1 MADIYDCII
10 IGGGIAGLQ
19 AGIQLGR
26 YKHKTLVLDSNNGRS
41 NLCKNYR
48 NILGWPEGVSGET
61 LRRNGRVQA
70 ERVGVAFKVQKALS
84 MDKNAGV
91 LVITTDQEERLKA
104 KTVLIATGVMD
115 RLPADIANLKNCLG
129 ETMFICPDC
138 DGYEVEDKKVIV
150 IGSGQA
156 GAGMAITLNYWTK
169 DIIFINHE
177 QKELD
182 KSTLQEL
189 KELGINHIPKPI
201 REIIVEDESIFKG
214 VRLQGGETIV
224 GERGFV
230 AFGGNRVH
238 SELAERLGV
247 QLEKKHIVVNAR
259 TKETNIENVWAAG
272 DVVAHSE
279 QVTIAMGD
287 GVQAAIWIHKRL
299 RSAAQ
304 Q

>member
-1 MADIYDCII
+1 MEKSYDCII

-26 YKHKTLVLDSNNGRS
+26 YKHKTLILDSNNGRS

-61 LRRNGRVQA
+61 LRQSGKKQA
-70 ERVGVAFKVQKALS
+70 ERVGVIFKEQKASKLNKS
-84 MDKNAGV
+84 DNIFT
-91 LVITTDQEERLKA
+91 ITTDQQEFLQTR
-104 KTVLIATGVMD
+104 TVLIATGVMD
-115 RLPADIANLKNCLG
+115 RLPAGIENLKKCLG

-138 DGYEVEDKKVIV
+138 DGYEVEDKKLIV

-169 DIIFINHE
+169 DITYINHE

-182 KSTLQEL
+182 ESTLQDL
-189 KELGINHIPKPI
+189 KDLGILHISKPI
-201 REIIVEDESIFKG
+201 LEIIVKDESIFEG
-214 VRLQGGETIV
+214 VLFKDGEKIM

-238 SELAERLGV
+238 SELAEKLGV

-279 QVTIAMGD
+279 QVAIAMGD

-299 RSAAQ
+299 RSLEP
-304 Q
+304 

>member
-1 MADIYDCII
+1 MEKSYDCII

-26 YKHKTLVLDSNNGRS
+26 YKHKTLILDSNNGRS

-61 LRRNGRVQA
+61 LRQSGKKQA
-70 ERVGVAFKVQKALS
+70 ERVGVIFKEQKASKLNKS
-84 MDKNAGV
+84 DNIFT
-91 LVITTDQEERLKA
+91 ITTDQQEFLQTR
-104 KTVLIATGVMD
+104 TVLIATGVMD
-115 RLPADIANLKNCLG
+115 RLPAGIENLKKCLG

-138 DGYEVEDKKVIV
+138 DGYEVEDKKLIV

-169 DIIFINHE
+169 DITYINHE

-182 KSTLQEL
+182 ESTLQDL
-189 KELGINHIPKPI
+189 KDLGILHISKPI
-201 REIIVEDESIFKG
+201 LEIIVKDESIFEG
-214 VRLQGGETIV
+214 VLFKDAEKIM

-238 SELAERLGV
+238 SELAEKLGV

-259 TKETNIENVWAAG
+259 TKETNIDNVWAAG

-279 QVTIAMGD
+279 QVAIAMGD

-299 RSAAQ
+299 RSIEP
-304 Q
+304 

>member
-41 NLCKNYR
+41 NLCKSYR

-189 KELGINHIPKPI
+189 KELGINHIPKRI

-299 RSAAQ
+299 RSLAQ

>member
-1 MADIYDCII
+1 MAALYDCII

-26 YKHKTLVLDSNNGRS
+26 YKHKTLILDSNNGRS

-61 LRRNGRVQA
+61 LRQNGRKQA
-70 ERVGVAFKVQKALS
+70 ERVGVVFKEQLALS

-91 LVITTDQEERLKA
+91 YLITTDQKEQLET

-115 RLPADIANLKNCLG
+115 RLPPDIANLKKCLG

-138 DGYEVEDKKVIV
+138 DGYEVEDKKLIV
-150 IGSGQA
+150 VGSGQA

-169 DIIFINHE
+169 DITFINHE

-182 KSTLQEL
+182 ESTLQDL
-189 KELGINHIPKPI
+189 KDLGIQHIFKPI
-201 REIIVEDESIFKG
+201 KEILVKDDSIFEG
-214 VRLQGGETIV
+214 VRFEDGEKIE

-238 SELAERLGV
+238 SELAEKLGV

-299 RSAAQ
+299 RSFEH
-304 Q
+304 